1 MEEHLLSLQD
11 VMIRLHI
18 HENTLYRYISK
29 GMIPVVVLTRNKR
42 YIREQDLEDFLKK
55 HTGVYKEADTT

>member
-1 MEEHLLSLQD
+1 MEERLLSLQE
-11 VMIRLHI
+11 VTIRLNI